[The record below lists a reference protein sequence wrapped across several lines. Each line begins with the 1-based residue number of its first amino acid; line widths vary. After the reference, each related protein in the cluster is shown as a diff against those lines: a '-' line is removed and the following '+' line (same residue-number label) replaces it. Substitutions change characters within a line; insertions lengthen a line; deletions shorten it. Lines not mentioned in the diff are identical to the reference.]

1 MSGVENHTQEH
12 IREKK
17 KKGERELLPQLE
29 GITGSLIHSETKATL
44 CL

>member
-1 MSGVENHTQEH
+1 MSGVENHNQEH
-12 IREKK
+12 IRK

-29 GITGSLIHSETKATL
+29 GITGSLIHSETKKTL